1 VNPRI
6 VYCSIS
12 GFGQQGPLAD
22 MPGHDINYTAL
33 TGVADQ
39 MGSMHG
45 PALSNLPL
53 ADLLGGTM
61 GAVKDILA
69 ALYGASRNGRG
80 CHLDVSIARVLLQ
93 HAVVPLAALH
103 QQGRVPPVGQGRLTG
118 ALACYGFYATAD
130 GRHVA
135 VGALEPKFW
144 EALCRKLERP
154 DLAALHHTGDDT
166 IEQRAR
172 EELQAIFREHPLAHW
187 AAVFA
192 DGQACVT
199 PVLRLD
205 ETLAHPHFRGTHA
218 AHPEAGVAA
227 QPGEHTREVLREA
240 GLADGEI
247 DALLAAR
254 AVA

>member
-1 VNPRI
+1 
-6 VYCSIS
+6 
-12 GFGQQGPLAD
+12 
-22 MPGHDINYTAL
+22 
-33 TGVADQ
+33 
-39 MGSMHG
+39 MGSVHG

-61 GAVKDILA
+61 GSVKDILA
-69 ALYGASRNGRG
+69 ALFCASRSGQGR
-80 CHLDVSIARVLLQ
+80 HLDVSIARVLLQ

-103 QQGRVPPVGQGRLTG
+103 QQGRVQPVGQGRLTG
-118 ALACYGFYATAD
+118 ALACYGFYETAD

-144 EALCRKLERP
+144 EALCRKLGRP
-154 DLAALHHTGDDT
+154 DLAALHHSGDDT
-166 IEQRAR
+166 VEHRVR
-172 EELQAIFREHPLAHW
+172 EELQTIFRGQALAHW
-187 AAVFA
+187 AALFA

-205 ETLAHPHFRGTHA
+205 ETLAHPHFRGS
-218 AHPEAGVAA
+218 HPAQPNAGAAA

-240 GLADGEI
+240 GLADNEI